1 MPKLAPFERALNE
14 SVRPH
19 FLAAQGTPPASS
31 YGDDS
36 GSAPLRFELST
47 LWLELCARRVR
58 HVKTHFSERDCGALL
73 EYTAGVAFGGPL
85 PERDLQVLERTLRG
99 EDQTAVAIDLQRSAS
114 GVSMSLRRTLHAM
127 GFECTGCRLPLFL
140 AVVARAA
147 TDSHQA
153 TRATTGLVERNGRM
167 FRWVLLPRPDV
178 ELWPTLSRSEA
189 AVARL
194 LVEGKSH
201 AEIAALRGTS
211 RRTVANQLAA
221 SFHKLHISGRAQL
234 LRRSVLQAKRAAD
247 APPGA
252 GA

>member
-1 MPKLAPFERALNE
+1 
-14 SVRPH
+14 
-19 FLAAQGTPPASS
+19 
-31 YGDDS
+31 
-36 GSAPLRFELST
+36 
-47 LWLELCARRVR
+47 
-58 HVKTHFSERDCGALL
+58 
-73 EYTAGVAFGGPL
+73 
-85 PERDLQVLERTLRG
+85 
-99 EDQTAVAIDLQRSAS
+99 
-114 GVSMSLRRTLHAM
+114 
-127 GFECTGCRLPLFL
+127 
-140 AVVARAA
+140 
-147 TDSHQA
+147 
-153 TRATTGLVERNGRM
+153 
-167 FRWVLLPRPDV
+167 VLLPRPDV